1 MITRKVLLA
10 AATSLGLLSAQG
22 ALAQTSPA
30 PAMGMGD
37 MHHSSGMD
45 GMHMSGA
52 LFQMLL
58 RSANLTRAQ
67 QQQVQLILNSNMAQ
81 MQGLHQQLQTL
92 HEQIAGKLLSPGA
105 VSAAD
110 LKPMVQEASRL
121 EGQLNQNMADTALAI
136 RNVLTPEQIG
146 RLAEVHHKLQTLHTQ
161 IQSLMGSSHGAAQ
174 PDN

>member
-1 MITRKVLLA
+1 MIHRTFALA
-10 AATSLGLLSAQG
+10 AAASLGLLCAQPS
-22 ALAQTSPA
+22 LAQSGPA
-30 PAMGMGD
+30 PDTGMGD
-37 MHHSSGMD
+37 LHHSALSGM
-45 GMHMSGA
+45 HVSGA

-67 QQQVQLILNSNMAQ
+67 QTQVQVILNANMAQ
-81 MQGLHQQLQTL
+81 MQGLHQQLQAL

-110 LKPMVQEASRL
+110 IRPLVQEATRL

-146 RLAEVHHKLQTLHTQ
+146 RLAEMHHKLQNLHTQ
-161 IQSLMGSSHGAAQ
+161 IQSLMGSSHGAAD